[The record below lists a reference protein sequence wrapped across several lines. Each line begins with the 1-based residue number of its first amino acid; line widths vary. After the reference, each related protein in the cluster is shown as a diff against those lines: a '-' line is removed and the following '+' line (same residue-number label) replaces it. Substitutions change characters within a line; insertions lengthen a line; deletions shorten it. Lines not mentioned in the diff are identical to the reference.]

1 MGYFGSTI
9 PVTGLNLGYLG
20 QVSRTGVREIA
31 SRQANASN
39 KNAIS
44 FGDPVQIVSDATGG
58 TYRQIADGIA
68 NFSLLFNPFT
78 NFAGI
83 AVREVKTNLASYPYV
98 PGVLQ
103 TGNYQAGEMA
113 EVLERGS
120 ICVKINVGTGIG
132 QGLPVYLRVLANAGV
147 SAGVVG
153 GFEAQA
159 DVAITTTATAS
170 AASTAVT
177 LVSGSGVAI
186 GQYVSGPKGIA
197 PGTYVAG
204 ISGTALTLSQATTE
218 AVAAGTPISITWT
231 VPLVSLS
238 GRPILAFRTGV
249 LDANNVAEVTLLDRV
264 SA

>member
-1 MGYFGSTI
+1 
-9 PVTGLNLGYLG
+9 
-20 QVSRTGVREIA
+20 
-31 SRQANASN
+31 
-39 KNAIS
+39 
-44 FGDPVQIVSDATGG
+44 
-58 TYRQIADGIA
+58 
-68 NFSLLFNPFT
+68 
-78 NFAGI
+78 
-83 AVREVKTNLASYPYV
+83 
-98 PGVLQ
+98 
-103 TGNYQAGEMA
+103 
-113 EVLERGS
+113 
-120 ICVKINVGTGIG
+120 
-132 QGLPVYLRVLANAGV
+132 
-147 SAGVVG
+147 
-153 GFEAQA
+153 
-159 DVAITTTATAS
+159 VAITTTATAS

-264 SA
+264 AA